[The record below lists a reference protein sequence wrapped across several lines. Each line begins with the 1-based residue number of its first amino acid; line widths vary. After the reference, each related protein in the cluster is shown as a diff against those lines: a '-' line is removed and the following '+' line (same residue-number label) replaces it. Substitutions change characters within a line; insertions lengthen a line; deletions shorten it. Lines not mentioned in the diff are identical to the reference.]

1 MFRIVRHVFGW
12 FLLGAYLWA
21 GTPAAEVLKLPV
33 LIEHY
38 LEHRAEAPDMSFWE
52 YLTLHYFS
60 GIEYD
65 ADYARDLQL
74 PFKSISLAS
83 VLLLALQPPFCEE
96 WKLTL
101 PSNRDTQLE
110 LPPVLGS
117 PRGPYVNLPTPP
129 PEA

>member
-1 MFRIVRHVFGW
+1 MFGW
-12 FLLGAYLWA
+12 FLLGAYLWV

-38 LEHRAEAPDMSFWE
+38 LEHRAEVPDMGFWE

-83 VLLLALQPPFCEE
+83 VLLLSLQPPAGEE
-96 WKLTL
+96 WKLT
-101 PSNRDTQLE
+101 PPGEDDAQRE
-110 LPPVLGS
+110 LPPVLGGT
-117 PRGPYVNLPTPP
+117 RAPYTTLPAQP